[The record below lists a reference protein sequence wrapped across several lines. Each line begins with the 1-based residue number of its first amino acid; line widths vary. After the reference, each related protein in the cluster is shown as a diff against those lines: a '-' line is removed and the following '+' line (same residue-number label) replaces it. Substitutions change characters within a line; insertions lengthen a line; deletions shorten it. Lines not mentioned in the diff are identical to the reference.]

1 MDKLDKHV
9 DTLVEF
15 IALFEMNY
23 GSQLTLHILECV
35 AREIQLTIENE
46 GASDASEY

>member
-15 IALFEMNY
+15 IALFEMRY
-23 GSQLTLHILECV
+23 GSQMTLYILESI
-35 AREIQLTIENE
+35 AREIEVTIENE
-46 GASDASEY
+46 GASDAS